1 VKVSIAGAGVA
12 GLTCGVVLAERGHD
26 VTIVASEI
34 GVASLAAGA
43 IWFPYDCAPEE
54 RVSSWALVT
63 YRRLLDLARER
74 DSGVSLVE
82 FRCLDVPLPEW
93 IAALG
98 KLPLMETPKYLDY
111 LRKRFRGELR
121 LGVTLRS
128 FDELAGDVVVNCTGV
143 GARMLANDEEV
154 EPHRGQV
161 LVVDKFDLAA
171 ALVHETSLAYAIPRS
186 NDCILG
192 GTNEKSDDLAPR
204 AGDTTKILA
213 ICRDYLDVTG
223 RVREVKVG
231 LRPFRRSGVRLEA
244 EGRVIH
250 NYGHGGSGFTVSWG
264 CAEEVAAL
272 CAHALD

>member
-1 VKVSIAGAGVA
+1 MKVSIAGAGVA
-12 GLTCGVVLAERGHD
+12 GLTCGVVLAEKGHD

-34 GVASLAAGA
+34 GVASRAAGA

-54 RVSSWALVT
+54 RVSAWALVT
-63 YRRLLDLARER
+63 FRRLLELAREH

-82 FRCLDVPLPEW
+82 FRCLDVPLPDW

-111 LRKRFRGELR
+111 LRKRFRGDLR

-128 FDELAGDVVVNCTGV
+128 LDDLAGDVVVNCTGV

-161 LVVDKFDLAA
+161 LVVDKLDLPA
-171 ALVHETSLAYAIPRS
+171 ALVHQTSLAYAIPRA
-186 NDCILG
+186 NDCIFG
-192 GTNEKSDDLAPR
+192 GTNDESDDLEPKAE
-204 AGDTTKILA
+204 DTTKILA

-264 CAEEVAAL
+264 CAEEVAEL